1 MCPACYIVNRLC
13 PVGGTGHSGRATH
26 GRHYRLWLAGNSG
39 SSRRSPRGGHGKS
52 CRQLS
57 FFGNLAV
64 GKNCDKGTT
73 YRRISCR
80 IRDNADIPD
89 ENMEIE
95 VFIRANNW
103 VVLISNIGVLS
114 QIPEVRADRLR
125 VAIIGGMENV
135 KIFH

>member
-1 MCPACYIVNRLC
+1 
-13 PVGGTGHSGRATH
+13 
-26 GRHYRLWLAGNSG
+26 
-39 SSRRSPRGGHGKS
+39 
-52 CRQLS
+52 
-57 FFGNLAV
+57 
-64 GKNCDKGTT
+64 
-73 YRRISCR
+73 
-80 IRDNADIPD
+80 
-89 ENMEIE
+89 MEIE